1 MEQQLIDFMNQFG
14 YIGIVLLIALENVFP
29 PIPSEVILTFA
40 GFMTL
45 AADLTITGSVIA
57 ATSGAVIGAGLLYGI
72 GRWLNVTRL
81 ERLINSRLGRSLRL
95 KQTDIEK
102 AQRLFNR
109 HGRKTIFF
117 GRFIPVVRSLISIP
131 AGMTKMP
138 WRPFVLLT
146 ACGTMIWNIVL
157 IGLGRLAGRAW
168 NQVSGAVDTFS
179 TIITVGLVGLFI
191 LGAIW
196 YYVKRIRPAR
206 ID

>member
-138 WRPFVLLT
+138 WQPFVLLT

-168 NQVSGAVDTFS
+168 NQVSGAIDTFS